1 MTPLSIF
8 ADSALPLLQTQYQFL
23 TPANSR
29 TIWLFAVILG
39 LFLLFLIVGN
49 AVRARRSRHLDPD
62 QRRKY
67 NRYVF
72 RKMGK
77 DIGLDKP
84 HIEMLE
90 YLVRVCKVK
99 QPFLVFSN
107 AGLLD
112 DILKKG
118 IYSLEQDRKLSAEA
132 RQARLSTIYQTKQL
146 IERNSKRGV
155 GIKSTNL
162 LKSGQVLVIR
172 PESGGQFPAKIV
184 SNMRDML
191 ACSVPREQASH
202 PQRLKKGARV
212 RVDFWRE
219 SDAGYSF
226 TSKVLGY
233 DNIKGI
239 VSLLLQHA
247 KTVRSEQ
254 QRKFRR
260 RTLHRPCFF
269 YPVEIMQ
276 QGTGR
281 RSAKKAVVQVR
292 QRLLGNLLDIS
303 AGGCSITSLSPL
315 KSGQLLKMEFEL
327 DGSKRISVFGKVKR
341 SRPQHHRGGIM
352 HVMFTRLSSQYL
364 NQIYSY
370 VYDYAPPARSPLKY
384 TPAQRR

>member
-1 MTPLSIF
+1 MTPGAIF
-8 ADSALPLLQTQYQFL
+8 FPPLLLQTSYQFL
-23 TPANSR
+23 DQANSR
-29 TIWLFAVILG
+29 SIWIFVIVLG
-39 LFLLFLIVGN
+39 LFLLLLVVGN
-49 AVRARRSRHLDPD
+49 AIRSKRSRYLNPD

-67 NRYVF
+67 NSYVF
-72 RKMGK
+72 RKMSR

-84 HIEMLE
+84 HTEMLE

-118 IYSLEQDRKLSAEA
+118 IYSLEQDRKLSPEQK
-132 RQARLSTIYQTKQL
+132 QARLSTLYQTKQL

-162 LKSGQVLVIR
+162 LKSGQVLMIH
-172 PESGGQFPAKIV
+172 PESGGQFPAKII

-191 ACSVPREQASH
+191 ACSVPKDQASH

-212 RVDFWRE
+212 SVDFWRE

-239 VSLLLQHA
+239 VSLLIQHA
-247 KTVRSEQ
+247 KTIRSEQ

-269 YPVEIMQ
+269 YPVEIIQ

-281 RSAKKAVVQVR
+281 RSVRKAVVQSH

-315 KSGQLLKMEFEL
+315 KNGQLLKMEFEL
-327 DGSKRISVFGKVKR
+327 GSRQRITVFGKIKR

-352 HVMFTRLSSQYL
+352 HVMFTRLSSQFL

-370 VYDYAPPARSPLKY
+370 VYDYAPPLRGPLKY
-384 TPAQRR
+384 TSPLRR

>member
-1 MTPLSIF
+1 MTVLPIF
-8 ADSALPLLQTQYQFL
+8 PSCLLLQTRYQFL
-23 TPANSR
+23 DQANSR
-29 TIWLFAVILG
+29 SIWIFAIVLG
-39 LFLLFLIVGN
+39 LFLLVLIVGN
-49 AVRARRSRHLDPD
+49 AIRNKRSRYLNPD

-72 RKMGK
+72 RKMAK
-77 DIGLDKP
+77 DIGLDKTQV
-84 HIEMLE
+84 EMIE

-107 AGLLD
+107 SGLLD

-118 IYSLEQDRKLSAEA
+118 IYSLEQDRKISPELK
-132 RQARLSTIYQTKQL
+132 QKRLSTIYQTKQI

-162 LKSGQVLVIR
+162 LKSGQVLMLR
-172 PESGGQFPAKIV
+172 PESGGQFPVKII

-191 ACSVPREQASH
+191 ACSVPRDQASH
-202 PQRLKKGARV
+202 PQRLKKGTRV

-226 TSKVLGY
+226 VSKVLGY
-233 DNIKGI
+233 DNIKGM

-260 RTLHRPCFF
+260 RSLHRPCFF
-269 YPVEIMQ
+269 YPVEILQ

-281 RSAKKAVVQVR
+281 RAGKKAVVQSH

-327 DGSKRISVFGKVKR
+327 GSSQRITVFGKVRR
-341 SRPQHHRGGIM
+341 SRPQHHRGGVM
-352 HVMFTRLSSQYL
+352 HVMFTRLSSQFM

-370 VYDYAPPARSPLKY
+370 VYDYAPPSRRPLKY
-384 TPAQRR
+384 TTALRR